1 MRKSWFSTGLLL
13 VVFAAFFGT
22 AVGASM
28 SLTNLLAREAQ
39 RTQALR
45 AQTDLQHLL
54 TLLVDVETGQR
65 GFMITGQREFLE
77 PYETAVADLTRLRD
91 ELKKS
96 LLQAGSNELLLT
108 QLETSIRARLEMVAR
123 NIERRTKDGE
133 AVLRD
138 LSSYGEGK
146 RVMDQLRRDV
156 EQLQFE
162 QQLRLTAMDEA
173 SEAASWRARQLTQLL
188 PAVGMILL
196 LLALTLMHTDRQQRD
211 RAEAALHDANVNLES
226 QVKERTEALNGA
238 LTRIQSF
245 AVEMDRGVEEERRRL
260 AREVHDQVGQVG
272 TSIKMLTVSLRNKLK
287 PQVEPLVDE
296 LLSMADE
303 AIRSARHISA
313 ALRPPLLD
321 ELGLEAALGHHLTT
335 MERQTGLTTRLSLA
349 EADQLAKDQ
358 ANPLF
363 RIVQEACTN
372 VLRHAAAGSLHVKG
386 RPLELSGVRGYE
398 LEVIDDGRGPGSTRV
413 DASGLRNMRE
423 RASLAG
429 GVFEFGA
436 AATSGTRVR
445 IWLPLNGPQPSQGL
459 VKHKA
464 EAQA

>member
-1 MRKSWFSTGLLL
+1 
-13 VVFAAFFGT
+13 
-22 AVGASM
+22 M
-28 SLTNLLAREAQ
+28 SLKDLLTRDAQ
-39 RTQALR
+39 RSQALR

-65 GFMITGQREFLE
+65 GFMITGQHEFLE
-77 PYETAVADLTRLRD
+77 PYETAVAELTRLRD
-91 ELKKS
+91 ELKSS
-96 LLQAGSNELLLT
+96 LLQAGSNEVLLE

-123 NIERRTKDGE
+123 NIERRTKEGE

-138 LSSYGEGK
+138 LASYGEGK
-146 RVMDQLRRDV
+146 RVMDELRREV

-162 QQLRLTAMDEA
+162 QQLRVAAMDEA
-173 SEAASWRARQLTQLL
+173 AEAASWRARQLTQLL

-196 LLALTLMHTDRQQRD
+196 LLALTLMYTDRQQRD
-211 RAEAALHDANVNLES
+211 RAEVALHDANVNLES
-226 QVKERTEALNGA
+226 QVRERTDALDEALK
-238 LTRIQSF
+238 RIQSF

-272 TSIKMLTVSLRNKLK
+272 TSIKMLTMSLRSKLK

-296 LLSMADE
+296 LLAMADE
-303 AIRSARHISA
+303 AIRSARQISA

-335 MERQTGLTTRLSLA
+335 MERQTGLVTRLSLA
-349 EADQLAKDQ
+349 EADRLPKEQ

-372 VLRHAAAGSLHVKG
+372 VLRHAAANSLHLEG
-386 RPLELSGVRGYE
+386 RPLELAGIAGYE
-398 LEVIDDGRGPGSTRV
+398 LEVIDDGRGPGETRV

-429 GVFEFGA
+429 GLFEFGPA
-436 AATSGTRVR
+436 KAGGTRVR
-445 IWLPLNGPQPSQGL
+445 IWLPIDALQAPRGLRKPQ
-459 VKHKA
+459 A
-464 EAQA
+464 EEAQA